1 MKKTSQTRT
10 RRSYRLIGGMTFLSL
25 VISVLCGVFVSF
37 DACLSAVFGGITVIT
52 LGAIMRAAVESAAE
66 LPDELFELRRVGLTA
81 GASTPDADVDEM
93 SAAFAAAGFR
103 IGEDPTAE

>member
-66 LPDELFELRRVGLTA
+66 LRRERTEAGVYCSIIYIEVQRTFTILTHLCKYY
-81 GASTPDADVDEM
+81 
-93 SAAFAAAGFR
+93 
-103 IGEDPTAE
+103 TA

>member
-66 LPDELFELRRVGLTA
+66 LRRERTEA
-81 GASTPDADVDEM
+81 GGFADV
-93 SAAFAAAGFR
+93 SAEKARTLLTKRAQR
-103 IGEDPTAE
+103 V